1 MYIYILKKTVYIE
14 REKEKERDWDTPRMN
29 IFAGMIVPFDF
40 GRVASWVNP
49 QIPTIQQGSA
59 GYFAGNPT

>member
-1 MYIYILKKTVYIE
+1 
-14 REKEKERDWDTPRMN
+14 MN